1 MSQEQPVDPTRI
13 VPEGFVFPGTE
24 VLDPREVFAGPGY
37 QAPQQ
42 RTDPVAVI
50 ALVMTVF
57 TLFPGFGALA
67 ALTGW
72 WALRRLRR
80 GWESSP
86 ARRRPRGG
94 CGCGGRPPER
104 GRGVRGDDG
113 RPADD
118 DRPPPPPGSE
128 RGIREMFLR
137 HDHRTP

>member
-67 ALTGW
+67 ALTRLAGDVVAERYGT
-72 WALRRLRR
+72 ALADSGRRRRIEDDLGLVTAVMSATAPPGRRLL
-80 GWESSP
+80 
-86 ARRRPRGG
+86 ARIVPRSMV
-94 CGCGGRPPER
+94 GGRFAE
-104 GRGVRGDDG
+104 
-113 RPADD
+113 A
-118 DRPPPPPGSE
+118 
-128 RGIREMFLR
+128 
-137 HDHRTP
+137 

>member
-24 VLDPREVFAGPGY
+24 GLDPREVFAGPGY

-72 WALRRLRR
+72 WALRRLRGSYATGHAQAWLGVIAGSATTA
-80 GWESSP
+80 GWLWLWWAS
-86 ARRRPRGG
+86 
-94 CGCGGRPPER
+94 
-104 GRGVRGDDG
+104 
-113 RPADD
+113 
-118 DRPPPPPGSE
+118 
-128 RGIREMFLR
+128 
-137 HDHRTP
+137 T